1 MNLMSY
7 LQIKIRLLIMNIRLQ
22 TAKKRV
28 LLSVKNSRKT
38 TDKMDYEYS
47 RFLSL
52 AEKREELY
60 LQLIY
65 VTNAQTTRPMLD
77 TSFDTGII
85 NVSKQAEETIS
96 DFDRTLALVHHR
108 HGDWGDISAW
118 DRKQQ
123 KPAIQAAGQYVPNTG
138 LRAVRLFGLK
148 PISKS
153 GKPKFDWRMN
163 TNELDSD
170 FQTDRKAKGRSRR
183 NRARFNPFL

>member
-77 TSFDTGII
+77 TSFD
-85 NVSKQAEETIS
+85 
-96 DFDRTLALVHHR
+96 RTLALVHHR

-118 DRKQQ
+118 DRTENNKSLQSGCGTVCS
-123 KPAIQAAGQYVPNTG
+123 KYRLTG
-138 LRAVRLFGLK
+138 GKTFRIETELEKRQTQIRLE
-148 PISKS
+148 
-153 GKPKFDWRMN
+153 D
-163 TNELDSD
+163 EY
-170 FQTDRKAKGRSRR
+170 Q
-183 NRARFNPFL
+183 

>member
-52 AEKREELY
+52 AEKREELD

-118 DRKQQ
+118 DRTENNKSLQSGCGTVCS
-123 KPAIQAAGQYVPNTG
+123 KYRLTG
-138 LRAVRLFGLK
+138 GKTFRIETDLEKRQTQIRLE
-148 PISKS
+148 
-153 GKPKFDWRMN
+153 D
-163 TNELDSD
+163 EY
-170 FQTDRKAKGRSRR
+170 Q
-183 NRARFNPFL
+183 

>member
-85 NVSKQAEETIS
+85 NVSKQA
-96 DFDRTLALVHHR
+96 
-108 HGDWGDISAW
+108 
-118 DRKQQ
+118 
-123 KPAIQAAGQYVPNTG
+123 
-138 LRAVRLFGLK
+138 
-148 PISKS
+148 
-153 GKPKFDWRMN
+153 
-163 TNELDSD
+163 
-170 FQTDRKAKGRSRR
+170 
-183 NRARFNPFL
+183 

>member
-77 TSFDTGII
+77 TSFDRNHQRI
-85 NVSKQAEETIS
+85 ETS
-96 DFDRTLALVHHR
+96 GRNNLRFR
-108 HGDWGDISAW
+108 S
-118 DRKQQ
+118 
-123 KPAIQAAGQYVPNTG
+123 NTRSGTSPTRG
-138 LRAVRLFGLK
+138 LG
-148 PISKS
+148 
-153 GKPKFDWRMN
+153 
-163 TNELDSD
+163 
-170 FQTDRKAKGRSRR
+170 
-183 NRARFNPFL
+183 